1 MAWDG
6 LYFLFPVWK
15 VLGFLVCALF
25 VELLHNMGQVIH
37 CRVSHSRFSEL
48 VFVSYVYASCSM
60 LVWEDLWDAL
70 VTFTDSHD
78 QPWVMRDILI
88 LCNLWLGGC

>member
-1 MAWDG
+1 M
-6 LYFLFPVWK
+6 
-15 VLGFLVCALF
+15 
-25 VELLHNMGQVIH
+25 
-37 CRVSHSRFSEL
+37 
-48 VFVSYVYASCSM
+48 FVSYVYASCSM